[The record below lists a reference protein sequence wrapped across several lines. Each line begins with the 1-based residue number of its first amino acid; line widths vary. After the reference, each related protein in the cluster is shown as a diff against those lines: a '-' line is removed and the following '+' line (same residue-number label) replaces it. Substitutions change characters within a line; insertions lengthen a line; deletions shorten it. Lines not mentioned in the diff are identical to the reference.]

1 MLSKFRLSLNSS
13 FIGLAS
19 ALVAVNAYSAV
30 PADPNL
36 KLPQFPLQITEYIEP
51 NVMLLLDTSGSMGT
65 IENGQSRI
73 DIVKD
78 IATDLV
84 NNNENIRFC
93 LAKFRYDQ
101 GATILSECG
110 STVAQINKTLTE
122 IQGLSATGST
132 PLAEAYYEVTNYF
145 AGKAPKYVNG
155 AGDNSNNDNTI
166 YTALDNGKYISP
178 IQYRCQKNYTIVMTD
193 GKPQLDTYFPDFP
206 TPSSP
211 KKTYSVNPSYGTL
224 KGGDGN
230 YDGKADDDG
239 PDNAYWGVYYY
250 LDDMAKYAWDTD
262 LRKVGIDGALN
273 DLTGASFDD
282 AGNNGTFTKQN
293 LNTFTVGFTLD
304 INMLR
309 AAADYGKGGTGNGDF
324 DGNGIVDQTDADN
337 DHYYTA
343 TNKQEL
349 NTAFQTALDQIK
361 EENVSTTTAT
371 TSSNIL
377 SAGFKLYQTHFV
389 NNKWI
394 GQLGSSKVVENAG
407 VQEVVQEWVA
417 PSSFPNDW
425 ANRVVYM
432 GINNGKVFKWS
443 KFTSSEKKDWFNTES
458 DPNKNNSEK
467 VVEYLRGKQAKDITE
482 VTFRTREGLMGDVV
496 NSSPV
501 FVGPPKSAEYANTD
515 LKASFATF
523 VTRYN
528 STTSPRASMI
538 YVGANDGM
546 LHGFDTAG
554 NEKIAF
560 IPSKVIPNLKDLSRP
575 DYSHR
580 FYVDGNIDAA
590 NVRAEFQTGT
600 DSWRTVLLG
609 SLRRGGQSIF
619 ALDVTD
625 PSIFVNGNSDAD
637 DARAGKTFMWEF
649 SDSNL
654 KAPPSGST
662 KYNVDSDLGYTYS
675 KPQIMRLND
684 DKFYA
689 VFGNGYNNT
698 EADGSASTTGDAV
711 LYILD
716 IATGAIVKKITTG
729 YGMSKDPS
737 GNSMANGFGDVRGF
751 DGGVR
756 SAQGKADGKID
767 YVYAGDL
774 FGNLWKFD
782 LTSKTP
788 ADWGYVA
795 EKKADNSLNPDR
807 NPLKLFTAKDSTNK
821 AQPITAQVEVHKLN
835 NGEVMIYFGTGKLLE
850 EKDTKAANIST
861 QSFYGIVDK
870 NVEITSRASLL
881 EQSIIYQGYSTFGS
895 GADAITKEVRATT
908 EFKRSASQ
916 PGWFM
921 DLHRPVYD
929 NAGTVSYLQE
939 GEQVIT
945 GVRLVDNY
953 LYFIANFADQDA
965 CLPPVKK
972 NFLMTLSARS
982 GASLDRVVI
991 DTDENGAID
1000 AGDNVTFTGA
1010 DGKTVTSAVSGRT
1023 GFGTQLPVIVK
1034 TGEEDSDGAAK
1045 SVICDTQTCHK
1056 LKSPHKVWSRLSWK
1070 EIKTD

>member
-1 MLSKFRLSLNSS
+1 MLSKNRILLNSS
-13 FIGLAS
+13 LIGLAS
-19 ALVAVNAYSAV
+19 TLAANAYSAEL
-30 PADPNL
+30 D
-36 KLPQFPLQITEYIEP
+36 LPQFPLQISEYIEP
-51 NVMLLLDTSGSMGT
+51 NVMLLLDTSGSMST
-65 IENGQSRI
+65 IAENDQTRL
-73 DIVKD
+73 DVVKE

-93 LAKFRYDQ
+93 LARFRYDQ
-101 GATILSECG
+101 GATILSACG
-110 STVAQINKTLTE
+110 STVAQINETLTE
-122 IQGLSATGST
+122 IQALNAKGST

-145 AGKAPKYVNG
+145 AGKAPQYLNKGVPPTN
-155 AGDNSNNDNTI
+155 ADRIRDNTVHV
-166 YTALDNGKYISP
+166 TLNNGRYVSP

-193 GKPQLDTYFPDFP
+193 GKPQLDTYFPGFP
-206 TPSSP
+206 TTQRSYNINSSFDP
-211 KKTYSVNPSYGTL
+211 DDLV
-224 KGGDGN
+224 GGDGN
-230 YDGKADDDG
+230 YDGKNDDG
-239 PDNAYWGVYYY
+239 PDNAGWGVYYY

-273 DLTGASFDD
+273 DLTGVSFDD
-282 AGNNGTFTKQN
+282 TGNNGEFTTQN
-293 LNTFTVGFTLD
+293 LKTFTVGFTLD

-309 AAADYGKGGTGNGDF
+309 AAADYGKGGSGNGDF
-324 DGNGIVDQTDADN
+324 DGDGDVDQDDADN

-361 EENVSTTTAT
+361 VENISTTTAT

-377 SAGFKLYQTHFV
+377 STDLRLYQTRFV

-394 GQLGSSKVVENAG
+394 GELVSSKVLDNAG
-407 VQEVVQEWVA
+407 VQEVTQEWVA
-417 PSSFPNDW
+417 PSSFPSNW
-425 ANRVVYM
+425 ATRVVDM
-432 GINNGKVFKWS
+432 GIKDGKAFKWK
-443 KFTSSEKKDWFNTES
+443 KFTSTEKKDWFNTES